1 MIRKFAFLAALAL
14 AGCTTPTAAGPGSA
28 GAPQAS
34 TNLAQT
40 ARDQASIPGQ
50 SYGGHV
56 YWNFASQGAAEIQQR
71 ILTIASEQKWSAEQ
85 ITAALAS
92 TNGAPGTVT
101 ITAANVQGGDADN
114 AGAGTGGS
122 GSAAGSGTVQRP

>member
-1 MIRKFAFLAALAL
+1 MKPIALVAVLAL
-14 AGCTTPTAAGPGSA
+14 SACTTPTAAGPGSA

-71 ILTIASEQKWSAEQ
+71 ILAIAAEQKWSAEQ

-101 ITAANVQGGDADN
+101 ITTANVQGGDADN
-114 AGAGTGGS
+114 AGAGTAGA